1 MLFIT
6 LDNVLIGS
14 SHGPTNPLTDRAKRA
29 NRLTRAPT
37 RDEAHVRTIKPID
50 PVRPRPARLNHF
62 SVCSI
67 ILQFCLVSSLQYQP
81 FCYSDQPFF

>member
-6 LDNVLIGS
+6 LGNVLIGS

-37 RDEAHVRTIKPID
+37 RDGAHVRTIKRSTLCD
-50 PVRPRPARLNHF
+50 PDPHDSTIFQFAQSF
-62 SVCSI
+62 SS
-67 ILQFCLVSSLQYQP
+67 FA
-81 FCYSDQPFF
+81 